1 MEYNTQKNKLIIA
14 EYGRNLQQM
23 AMDCANIE
31 DREKRTRIA
40 EFIVNVMAQ
49 MNPKVKESGEYKQKL
64 WDHLYIMSDFKLD
77 VDSPYPPPSR
87 EVLLF
92 AHKSIKYQ
100 QSNIRYRHYG
110 KNIEMIIDK
119 AVTYDEGPE
128 KEALIKTIANHLK
141 KSYLNWNRNS
151 VDDEVILK
159 NLGELSGNRLKLS
172 EEHKL
177 SHTNEILARNIVKK
191 KKFVKPGTGNQFGA
205 PGNQGQ
211 PYHKLKK
218 KQG

>member
-1 MEYNTQKNKLIIA
+1 MEYNTQKSKLIIA

-23 AMDCANIE
+23 VEDCTKIE
-31 DREKRTRIA
+31 DREKRTQTA

-49 MNPKVKESGEYKQKL
+49 MNPRVKESGEYKQKL
-64 WDHLYIMSDFKLD
+64 WDHIYIMSDFKLD
-77 VDSPYPPPSR
+77 VDSPFPPPSR
-87 EVLLF
+87 EVLRF
-92 AHKSIKYQ
+92 QHKSLKYQ

-110 KNIEMIIDK
+110 KNIEQIIAK
-119 AVTYDEGPE
+119 AVTYEEGPE

-151 VDDEVILK
+151 VDDEVILS
-159 NLGELSGNRLKLS
+159 NLSDLSGNRLHLS

-177 SHTNEILARNIVKK
+177 SHTNEILARNKK
-191 KKFVKPGTGNQFGA
+191 KKFVKVGPGNQFGNSN
-205 PGNQGQ
+205 NQGQ
-211 PYHKLKK
+211 PFHKMRK